1 MREYDVDEVTD
12 ADLVGYWRAS
22 EILDDPA
29 LSASRKRALL
39 AHWASDINA
48 VAGAPA
54 LRCVR
59 GITVTIDSLLDALAR
74 LDEEIDLAAMP
85 ADAAKS
91 QQTW

>member
-1 MREYDVDEVTD
+1 MMKYDLDEVTD

-22 EILDDPA
+22 DILGDPS
-29 LSASRKRALL
+29 LSVSRKRALL

-59 GITVTIDSLLDALAR
+59 GVTVTIDSLLDALAR
-74 LDEEIDLAAMP
+74 LDNEIDLAAMP
-85 ADAAKS
+85 ADGARS